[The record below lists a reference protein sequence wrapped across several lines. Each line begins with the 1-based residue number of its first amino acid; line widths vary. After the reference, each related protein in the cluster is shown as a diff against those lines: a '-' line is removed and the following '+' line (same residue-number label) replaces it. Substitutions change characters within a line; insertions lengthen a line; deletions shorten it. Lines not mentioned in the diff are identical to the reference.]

1 MLAVMS
7 ADDNRAIAR
16 AWLAAFNA
24 HDLDAL
30 VGLYAE
36 DAVHTSPKLRARHP
50 ETEGKITGKPALD
63 SWWRDAFARLPSIR
77 YEAASITSD
86 DSRVFL
92 EYVRHAPDEPPM
104 YVAEVFE
111 VRRGQIVASRVYH
124 G

>member
-1 MLAVMS
+1 MLAAML
-7 ADDNRAIAR
+7 DNREIAR

-50 ETEGKITGKPALD
+50 ETGGKIAGKPALD
-63 SWWRDAFARLPSIR
+63 AWWRDAFTRLPDIR
-77 YEAASITSD
+77 YEASSVTAD
-86 DSRVFL
+86 ESRVFL
-92 EYVRHAPDEPPM
+92 EYVRHAPSEAPM

-111 VRRGQIVASRVYH
+111 VRGGKIVASRVYH

>member
-1 MLAVMS
+1 MLPVML
-7 ADDNRAIAR
+7 DNRDVAR

-50 ETEGKITGKPALD
+50 ETEGKIAGKSALD
-63 SWWRDAFARLPSIR
+63 AWWRDAFARLPDIR
-77 YEAASITSD
+77 YEATSITAD
-86 DSRVFL
+86 ESRVFL
-92 EYVRHAPDEPPM
+92 EYVRHAPNEAPM
-104 YVAEVFE
+104 HVAEVFE
-111 VRRGQIVASRVYH
+111 VRGGKIVASRVYH